1 MSFGFLSRRDAGP
14 NKCPRCSRIGVDFAV
29 VGEGLLGC
37 FDCGCVFIAKAYRVK
52 PTVVPFPVKVSSV
65 SGGKAVSPLSVTSTP
80 PEGVAEDKPEPVADK
95 IADPV
100 IHICPVC
107 AKVLKTKLALSGHM
121 RSHAGA

>member
-1 MSFGFLSRRDAGP
+1 MSFGFLSRRDAGA
-14 NKCPRCSRIGVDFAV
+14 NKCPRCSRVGVDFAV

-52 PTVVPFPVKVSSV
+52 PTVVAFPV
-65 SGGKAVSPLSVTSTP
+65 SGGKAVSPLSVTFTP
-80 PEGVAEDKPEPVADK
+80 PEGVAEDKPVPVADK
-95 IADPV
+95 VADPV

-121 RSHAGA
+121 RSHAVA

>member
-1 MSFGFLSRRDAGP
+1 MSFGFLSRRDAGA
-14 NKCPRCSRIGVDFAV
+14 NKCPRCSRVGVDFAV

-52 PTVVPFPVKVSSV
+52 PTVVAFPV
-65 SGGKAVSPLSVTSTP
+65 SGGKAVSPLSVTFTP
-80 PEGVAEDKPEPVADK
+80 PEGDIVAEKVV
-95 IADPV
+95 DPV

-121 RSHAGA
+121 RSHAVA